1 MPHSQ
6 SPKGPFAELGL
17 EPHLLRAIQHAGF
30 TEPSEVQVEI
40 IPLALQGRD
49 ILGQARTGT
58 GKTAAFGLPIL
69 QKVRPGEGFQ
79 ALILTPTR
87 ELAVQVAAEV
97 RRLALHTNLRC
108 VPIYGGQKI
117 KHQIAL
123 LGKKPCIIVGTPGRL
138 LDMMG
143 RGHIVLDRIRFA
155 VLDEVDRM
163 LDIGFRDDI
172 RKILGAIRSPHQT
185 IFVSATINDE
195 IKRLSRQ
202 YMNDPVEVDVSRDEL
217 TVEHVEQGY
226 CTVDPWDKFRLL
238 VLLLKTEDPRLVI
251 VFTNTKHA
259 ARKLGRRLHAAGFNA
274 KEIHGDLVQQRREK
288 VMDHFRRHKLQV
300 LVATDLAARGIDVN
314 GISHIIN
321 YDIPEDPEV
330 YIHRIGRTARMGAF
344 GKAVTFVMR
353 DQGNRLTAVEM
364 LINKEVTQFQ
374 VDGFK
379 PSPPP
384 RESAPPPK
392 VVEPSVSRLDTPVY
406 QRAHAETSKPDG
418 SPPRVRKTLGSKFRP
433 ARRRRR

>member
-6 SPKGPFAELGL
+6 PPTGPFAELGL
-17 EPHLLRAIQHAGF
+17 EPHLLRGIQQAGF
-30 TEPSEVQVEI
+30 TEPSEIQVEM
-40 IPLALQGRD
+40 IPLILQGKD

-58 GKTAAFGLPIL
+58 GKSAAFGLPIL

-87 ELAVQVAAEV
+87 ELAVQVAAEL
-97 RRLALHTNLRC
+97 RRLACYTELRC
-108 VPIYGGQKI
+108 IPIYGGQKI
-117 KHQIAL
+117 KHQLAL
-123 LGKKPCIIVGTPGRL
+123 LGKKPCIIVGTPGRM
-138 LDMMG
+138 LDMLG
-143 RGHIVLDRIRFA
+143 RGHIVMDKVRFV

-163 LDIGFRDDI
+163 LDIGFREDI
-172 RKILGAIRSPHQT
+172 RQILGGIHSEHQT
-185 IFVSATINDE
+185 VFVSATINDE
-195 IKRLSRQ
+195 IKRLSHRF
-202 YMNDPVEVDVSRDEL
+202 MNDPVEVDVSRDEL
-217 TVEHVEQGY
+217 TVEEVEQGY
-226 CTVDPWDKFRLL
+226 CSVDPWDKFRLL
-238 VLLLKTEDPRLVI
+238 CLLLKTEDPRLVI
-251 VFTNTKHA
+251 IFTNTKHA

-288 VMDHFRRHKLQV
+288 VMDHFRRHKIQI

-321 YDIPEDPEV
+321 YDMPEDPEV

-353 DQGNRLTAVEM
+353 DQGSRLTAVEM
-364 LINKEVTQFQ
+364 LINKEVSQFH

-379 PSPPP
+379 PTPPP
-384 RESAPPPK
+384 RESAEPVK
-392 VVEPSVSRLDTPVY
+392 VVEPTVSRLDTPLY
-406 QRAHAETSKPDG
+406 QRAEAETSKADG
-418 SPPRVRKTLGSKFRP
+418 SPPRLRKTLGSKFRP